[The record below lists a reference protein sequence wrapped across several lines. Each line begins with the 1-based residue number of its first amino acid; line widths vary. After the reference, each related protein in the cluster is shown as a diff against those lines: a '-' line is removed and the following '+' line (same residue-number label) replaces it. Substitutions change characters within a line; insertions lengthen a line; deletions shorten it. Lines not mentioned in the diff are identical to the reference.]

1 NLIYNSNFTGNTARN
16 GSAIYNNGDNLTI
29 EEGNFLNNQA
39 WSYIIITITEPPSP
53 MYYNETQKVKINL
66 TMVGGD
72 NIINAIHNAEDPNQI
87 YLYNVTYYHSTTNT
101 TRTTSKDE
109 IHPRDGVE
117 NSEGGK
123 YLYQD
128 DREDLQV
135 INVVVTYDDDNKVIL
150 NTTGDDLRTG
160 LYGNLTVTLDPVL
173 LAGNYTIFAEHPD
186 DENYTAISN
195 TTHFEIIPYVDVS
208 VSKTSNK
215 DVYIVGEEAIFTIV
229 VKNVGSTATN
239 VTVSDIL
246 PNSLTFVSA
255 SATQGTYDSST
266 NIWSVGN
273 MTNGSSK
280 TLTLTVKTTEL
291 GSFDN
296 VVNVTSYEKD
306 WNLSNNVANKT
317 IEVNVYYDKQVNVTN
332 TSAGEYIEYYLNI
345 YNIGDSL
352 YNGTIQVRDTLPNG
366 IKYTGEYQIDGADL
380 VRYINYVDVQVW
392 YVTNISAHSSAR
404 ITIKAQALKDG
415 VWNNTMNVWD
425 YPEKNATVNVSSNA
439 DLEVIK
445 SASVTNVNVGD
456 VFNWTIIV
464 INHGPSKAY
473 DVYVDD
479 VLPSGLQI
487 VGHAIPS
494 NKTSYNRATG
504 VWNIGELGVE
514 DYVTLIIPTRLTQS
528 GANIT
533 NVAVVNSTT
542 PDPDYTNNE
551 DNDTV
556 YFNPDVGIVK
566 LVSTQS
572 TSHGAVITWT
582 LNVTN
587 YGPNTATGVYVIDK
601 LPSDSLKYIN
611 QTRTKGEQYNPVS
624 GRWYIG
630 TLEEGESAILT
641 INTQVLTYDGFIS
654 NNATV
659 YATND
664 NNPDNNYAENFTQ
677 VDTEADVSIV
687 KLVSNQTAHYGDEI
701 TWTLIVTNNGPST
714 AENVYVVD
722 FLPTN
727 LRQTAQ
733 PYVTKGQIAH
743 LGTNGLWTIGSLANG
758 ETATMIIYTKVMDSN
773 TTIINVANVT
783 TSTYDPDLSNN
794 WAENGTYVPPECDV
808 EVIKRVSNSTPNK
821 NDEVTWTITVIN
833 HGRDTAENVI
843 VTDVLPGG
851 LEFVINTPPTMGSYS
866 KDRNTWT
873 VGTLGVN
880 SRQNLTITTKVVDTG
895 EITNEVNVT
904 TSTYDTDETNNYD
917 NETINVPAIADL
929 EITKLVSNKTP
940 KYGDL
945 INWTITV
952 TNNGPNNARH
962 VVVNDKLPSGL
973 IYVTHNATTGLY
985 DPSQGIWQ
993 IGDLL
998 HFDNETLTI
1007 TTRVNITN
1015 ATITNIAVVTSTTPD
1030 SNETNNV

>member
-1 NLIYNSNFTGNTARN
+1 MKKYAKLLGIAFVLAIFSVGAVAASENVTADTGDLTQVPHEQVVSVSDPTVPEIETTTTETSIDDTQVNEVSSNSDDIINVTDSSKESLKVSKKESSLLGASNNEEVLSDTRYLSGNTFDDLQTAINNATNGDIIDLQGKTISGNRSLTCNKNITLRNGHLDGNDNLAAYTFQNCKLEDLILSNFHMNWGASINYCTLNNVAFYNFLTDKGCTLAIRYCNLESVNFTNCHSLMPADPKGEDFETGVMIVTYGSNYNNCYFTNCSTNRHSGAICVAGSQGNTANITNCVFYNCSSGVGGAIYLHGTGLSEDRHSNIINCVFIDCKATEYGGAIGSSQDYLNIENCEFYNNTAKRGGAIMVGGITHGLDGDNSEGHNNLLNGCSFFNNIASEEGGAVHITGDNNEAINCNFDDNFAHGGNGSAIYVHGANASVYDSNFTNHDCARGTVYIYGENSTIQGSIFENNTASKGGAGVYILGNNTILDDNVFTGNNATIHGGAIHTHGNNAIISNSVFTNNNALPNVTDKTQGLGGAIYIHGNNNLIYNSNFTGNTARN

-246 PNSLTFVSA
+246 PNSLIFVSA

-352 YNGTIQVRDTLPNG
+352 
-366 IKYTGEYQIDGADL
+366 
-380 VRYINYVDVQVW
+380 
-392 YVTNISAHSSAR
+392 
-404 ITIKAQALKDG
+404 
-415 VWNNTMNVWD
+415 
-425 YPEKNATVNVSSNA
+425 
-439 DLEVIK
+439 
-445 SASVTNVNVGD
+445 
-456 VFNWTIIV
+456 
-464 INHGPSKAY
+464 
-473 DVYVDD
+473 
-479 VLPSGLQI
+479 
-487 VGHAIPS
+487 
-494 NKTSYNRATG
+494 
-504 VWNIGELGVE
+504 
-514 DYVTLIIPTRLTQS
+514 
-528 GANIT
+528 
-533 NVAVVNSTT
+533 
-542 PDPDYTNNE
+542 
-551 DNDTV
+551 
-556 YFNPDVGIVK
+556 
-566 LVSTQS
+566 
-572 TSHGAVITWT
+572 
-582 LNVTN
+582 
-587 YGPNTATGVYVIDK
+587 
-601 LPSDSLKYIN
+601 
-611 QTRTKGEQYNPVS
+611 
-624 GRWYIG
+624 
-630 TLEEGESAILT
+630 
-641 INTQVLTYDGFIS
+641 
-654 NNATV
+654 
-659 YATND
+659 
-664 NNPDNNYAENFTQ
+664 
-677 VDTEADVSIV
+677 
-687 KLVSNQTAHYGDEI
+687 
-701 TWTLIVTNNGPST
+701 
-714 AENVYVVD
+714 
-722 FLPTN
+722 
-727 LRQTAQ
+727 
-733 PYVTKGQIAH
+733 
-743 LGTNGLWTIGSLANG
+743 
-758 ETATMIIYTKVMDSN
+758 
-773 TTIINVANVT
+773 
-783 TSTYDPDLSNN
+783 
-794 WAENGTYVPPECDV
+794 
-808 EVIKRVSNSTPNK
+808 
-821 NDEVTWTITVIN
+821 
-833 HGRDTAENVI
+833 
-843 VTDVLPGG
+843 
-851 LEFVINTPPTMGSYS
+851 
-866 KDRNTWT
+866 
-873 VGTLGVN
+873 
-880 SRQNLTITTKVVDTG
+880 
-895 EITNEVNVT
+895 
-904 TSTYDTDETNNYD
+904 
-917 NETINVPAIADL
+917 
-929 EITKLVSNKTP
+929 
-940 KYGDL
+940 
-945 INWTITV
+945 
-952 TNNGPNNARH
+952 
-962 VVVNDKLPSGL
+962 
-973 IYVTHNATTGLY
+973 
-985 DPSQGIWQ
+985 
-993 IGDLL
+993 
-998 HFDNETLTI
+998 
-1007 TTRVNITN
+1007 
-1015 ATITNIAVVTSTTPD
+1015 
-1030 SNETNNV
+1030 